1 MSPFIK
7 MPLDKLAKKW
17 WPTWCSLNVGECGL
31 FAWSVLLFLLSPFAG
46 ELKQIGDNGSQ
57 GTFSHNIPLPT
68 FTTDRKV
75 YYLYIPT
82 AFITK
87 LLSEISDN
95 DSPVVYHASW
105 KEVTIQHNVDGL
117 VQDCTIS
124 IAWAMEI
131 LQSCIK
137 PPICQNIFFI
147 TTIFTSQIHP
157 RERWNIGFVLR
168 NMLVEEMA

>member
-1 MSPFIK
+1 MVANLVQSKCGWMWLIC
-7 MPLDKLAKKW
+7 L
-17 WPTWCSLNVGECGL
+17 VG
-31 FAWSVLLFLLSPFAG
+31 SSFLTLSIRRGA
-46 ELKQIGDNGSQ
+46 QTNGDNGSQ

-131 LQSCIK
+131 LQSCVK

-147 TTIFTSQIHP
+147 TTIFTCQIHP